1 MAILKSKVDR
11 DSQNYKSNYKHNKE
25 ITSDLETIIN
35 KIHEM
40 GPPLKLRNI
49 KLKVNLL

>member
-11 DSQNYKSNYKHNKE
+11 NSQNYKSNYKHNKE
-25 ITSDLETIIN
+25 IASDLETIIN

-40 GPPLKLRNI
+40 GP
-49 KLKVNLL
+49 LL